1 MEMNLFYKLAF
12 LSLFSTALLP
22 LIIGAI
28 GKCYGKD
35 LFGSTLIACIVAFII
50 FLISGL
56 VCEVNSKITLNDV
69 TINAHFVDGY
79 NKHITKK
86 AITNEDLPYI
96 GSCHGGFFLKFG
108 GQTYYGVIRYEYMS
122 KKSYQINYIDYIN
135 RK

>member
-12 LSLFSTALLP
+12 LSLFSTAILP
-22 LIIGAI
+22 FIIGVV
-28 GKCYGKD
+28 GLSFKKH
-35 LFGSTLIACIVAFII
+35 LFGATLAACLSAFVIL
-50 FLISGL
+50 LICGV
-56 VCEVNSKITLNDV
+56 VCEYNSKITLNDV